1 MEKEKDYSF
10 LSFGIR
16 ILSQRGS
23 KSPSN
28 KHVCEKISAIKPDE
42 CRSMNLRR
50 EGKKEKKKNSK
61 SNPVSLETRCF
72 RDDFSGRADPRIPF
86 TAHEGKERQLLI
98 ARGKDT
104 RRNIQRYFSPA
115 TEIPGGDSR
124 RNGNDLVV
132 ETRPFQDQREDVNRE
147 FSPNTVNVLLHHPGE
162 QKDLIKTLF
171 PSPPPLEFPV
181 YKREQGKRFEKDR
194 SRRLLKVNLI
204 RYFKIIE
211 SFRNNTLPE

>member
-1 MEKEKDYSF
+1 MSINESTK
-10 LSFGIR
+10 
-16 ILSQRGS
+16 
-23 KSPSN
+23 
-28 KHVCEKISAIKPDE
+28 
-42 CRSMNLRR
+42 RR
-50 EGKKEKKKNSK
+50 KKRKKKIANRTLYLSR
-61 SNPVSLETRCF
+61 N
-72 RDDFSGRADPRIPF
+72 DFSGRADPRIPF

-104 RRNIQRYFSPA
+104 RRNIQKYFSPA

>member
-1 MEKEKDYSF
+1 MNVDRWIYEEKEK
-10 LSFGIR
+10 
-16 ILSQRGS
+16 
-23 KSPSN
+23 K
-28 KHVCEKISAIKPDE
+28 
-42 CRSMNLRR
+42 
-50 EGKKEKKKNSK
+50 KKKNSK
-61 SNPVSLETRCF
+61 SNPVSLETRRF

-132 ETRPFQDQREDVNRE
+132 EIRPFRDQREDVNRE

-181 YKREQGKRFEKDR
+181 YKRKNVQEGTGETIWKRSLSEVVKSKPD
-194 SRRLLKVNLI
+194 SLL
-204 RYFKIIE
+204 
-211 SFRNNTLPE
+211 